1 MKILVVEDEPG
12 VKAYTTATLT
22 NSGYEVE
29 SASDGDEA
37 FRLYRKR
44 GPYDLVLTDRHHPG
58 MDGLDLAAAI
68 RQENPTQAIAF
79 FTADVHSEPVGPF
92 RRKFKDIPVLLKG
105 AVQREATTCHWPPSL
120 ETDTLPSF
128 DYRSIAVDAH
138 VRCQ

>member
-79 FTADVHSEPVGPF
+79 FTADVHSEPVYAF
-92 RRKFKDIPVLLKG
+92 RRKFQDIPVLLKV
-105 AVQREATTCHWPPSL
+105 AVQASHLLKVVEAAIGAAKSQ
-120 ETDTLPSF
+120 
-128 DYRSIAVDAH
+128 R
-138 VRCQ
+138 

>member
-1 MKILVVEDEPG
+1 MQHKARAARWARTSNIKSG
-12 VKAYTTATLT
+12 VTGTLT

-68 RQENPTQAIAF
+68 RQENPMQAIAF
-79 FTADVHSEPVGPF
+79 FTADVHSEPVYAF
-92 RRKFKDIPVLLKG
+92 RTEVPGHPRAAEGGSAGESLAEVRG
-105 AVQREATTCHWPPSL
+105 SCHWS
-120 ETDTLPSF
+120 
-128 DYRSIAVDAH
+128 R
-138 VRCQ
+138 